1 MAILEKLTHSQ
12 NIADLNHYTV
22 MKRIITLACLAFLS
36 LSPVWAQSSQK
47 DFEKNLPDT
56 VKYYLPNFGEGRVV
70 YKDGQFSKG
79 KFNISTLDQTLRF
92 IDEKGEVMSLTD
104 ANSVD
109 RVSIDGMLFIKY
121 QSNYMAFSLDIDDV
135 YLCASKRLEFK
146 DSKKGAFGSESSTTN
161 IKQASKIEGYGGQIF
176 DLDGNLNYT
185 VKLYPYIYKNKV
197 AYVPSRKIILRTFKD
212 RTEKIE
218 AYLAE
223 HDVNFNDFD
232 QVYALLS
239 AIK

>member
-1 MAILEKLTHSQ
+1 
-12 NIADLNHYTV
+12 
-22 MKRIITLACLAFLS
+22 MKKIIISACLALVS
-36 LSPVWAQSSQK
+36 LLPSLAQSSQK
-47 DFEKNLPDT
+47 DFEKNLPDS

-92 IDEKGEVMSLTD
+92 IDENGEVMSLTD
-104 ANSVD
+104 ANTVD

-121 QSNYMAFSLDIDDV
+121 QNSFMAFSLDVDDV
-135 YLCASKRLEFK
+135 YLCASKRLEFN
-146 DSKKGAFGSESSTTN
+146 DAKKGAFGSESSTTN
-161 IKQASKIEGYGGQIF
+161 IKQANKVEGYGGQIF
-176 DLDGNLNYT
+176 NLDGNLNYT
-185 VKLYPYIYKNKV
+185 VKLYPFIYKNKV
-197 AYVPSRKIILRTFKD
+197 AYVPTRKIILRTFKD
-212 RTEKIE
+212 RADKIE